1 MSHGLTDVLVLSGL
15 AFLGGCFL
23 GWVLRDARAGRE
35 RLLAEEAAE
44 YDPADHWKPRGWT
57 PGNN

>member
-23 GWVLRDARAGRE
+23 GWVLRDAKADRE
-35 RLLAEEAAE
+35 RVATDWEE
-44 YDPADHWKPRGWT
+44 DPSDYWKPKGWT